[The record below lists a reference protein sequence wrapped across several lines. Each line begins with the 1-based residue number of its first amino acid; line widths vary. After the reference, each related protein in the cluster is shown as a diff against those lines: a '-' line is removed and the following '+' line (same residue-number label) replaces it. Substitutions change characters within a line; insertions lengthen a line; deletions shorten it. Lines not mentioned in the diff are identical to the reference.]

1 MSTKIQ
7 ELVKVSNHM
16 FKRDYYLNE
25 LISRKGN
32 HLVKVITGVRRSG
45 KSFLLN
51 NIFLDYLKKDNVDNE
66 HIIQFAFD
74 SEEDVL
80 LLEKYYENEPTVV
93 TINKEER
100 INSKKFLS
108 YVKDRVVDDG
118 TYYFLLDE
126 IQKLDRFVPV
136 LNGLLRHNNYDI
148 YVTGSNA
155 KLLSK
160 DIDTEFSNRGS
171 RIHLL
176 PLAFSEYLTGVDKSK
191 EEALQDYFVYGG
203 IPLVQSES
211 NHIGKANMANSILKE
226 TYIKDILLRHP
237 LVDSNKLLETLN
249 AIASMISTPVNPT
262 KIEKTFESIYGIKLT
277 NDTIGNYITWFEDSY
292 LINRVNRYDVKGRGY
307 IGSPYKI
314 YFEDIGIRNAALN
327 YREID
332 ETDLI
337 ENVVYNE
344 LRYRG
349 FSIDVGIVYINEP
362 SGRKDKEGKE
372 IYIEKALEVDFVANK
387 GGKTYYVQVALEISD
402 TSKKDQEYKSIRS
415 IPDSFKKIIIV
426 KNDLIAHQITTEG
439 FLRMSL
445 LEFLTNPGS
454 LEL

>member
-1 MSTKIQ
+1 M
-7 ELVKVSNHM
+7 
-16 FKRDYYLNE
+16 
-25 LISRKGN
+25 
-32 HLVKVITGVRRSG
+32 
-45 KSFLLN
+45 
-51 NIFLDYLKKDNVDNE
+51 
-66 HIIQFAFD
+66 
-74 SEEDVL
+74 
-80 LLEKYYENEPTVV
+80 
-93 TINKEER
+93 
-100 INSKKFLS
+100 
-108 YVKDRVVDDG
+108 
-118 TYYFLLDE
+118 
-126 IQKLDRFVPV
+126 
-136 LNGLLRHNNYDI
+136 LRHNNYDI

-337 ENVVYNE
+337 DNVVYNE